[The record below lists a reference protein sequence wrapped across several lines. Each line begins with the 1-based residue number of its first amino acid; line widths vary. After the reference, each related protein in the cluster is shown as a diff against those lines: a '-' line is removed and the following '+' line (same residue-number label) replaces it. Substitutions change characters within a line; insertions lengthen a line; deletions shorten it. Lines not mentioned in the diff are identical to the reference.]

1 MNAAVLE
8 EEWID
13 ADAPRPLVPLDVPK
27 GYELI
32 DGELVEM
39 PEMGAKSSWVGTE
52 LYFRLRSFLEQS
64 KLGIAAGSDASFA
77 CWPERPKHVRK
88 PDVSFIRCDP
98 NRFVLP
104 DVNYRLAPELVVE
117 VISPNDLASELDE
130 KIQEFLDA
138 GTRLLW
144 IVNPV
149 LRTVLIRRADGTL
162 QLLNDPAELTG
173 EDVLP
178 GFKVALADFLP
189 KVISPKPENPAA

>member
-8 EEWID
+8 DEWID
-13 ADAPRPLVPLDVPK
+13 ADAPRPLDVPK

-39 PEMGAKSSWVGTE
+39 PDMCAKSSWVWTE
-52 LYFRLRSFLEQS
+52 LYFQLRSFLAKS
-64 KLGIAAGSDASFA
+64 KLGIAAGSDASYA
-77 CWPERPKHVRK
+77 CWPDRPKHVRK
-88 PDVSFIRCDP
+88 PDVSFIRCDSEQ
-98 NRFVLP
+98 FILP
-104 DVNYRLAPELVVE
+104 DVNYQVAPDLVVE

-130 KIQEFLDA
+130 KVQEFLDA
-138 GTRLLW
+138 GTCLFW

-162 QLLNDPAELTG
+162 QLLNDPAELSG
-173 EDVLP
+173 EGVLP

-189 KVISPKPENPAA
+189 RVPKSDSPVA